1 MKEQN
6 QLIAALKELESLA
19 SESTSRTLLPQIDD
33 EIDKLETSSFYLAV
47 LGQFKRGKTT
57 FINALLGEEILP
69 TGILPLTSIITLIRF
84 GERKKA
90 EVVFLDNR
98 RCTID
103 PTELRQ
109 YVSESENAKNEK
121 KVHHVEL
128 AYPSSFLKNGIVL
141 IDTPGVGSIALHNT
155 ETTQGFLP
163 RIEAA
168 VVLLGADPP
177 VTQVEFQFIDELFS
191 SVEKAF
197 FLLNKSDVLSESDL
211 ADALAYTASALKS
224 KLGSNSEVYPVSALA
239 ALKERKGANVT
250 GPYGSAIEK
259 VKRTIESFLQKE
271 KLHHLLRSS
280 EKRFHRFI
288 EELRF
293 SIELQLKAI
302 ETPLNELQ
310 TKIGLFN
317 QYATSLETD
326 GRRHIYIIDGEITL
340 LRQRLSDK
348 VDLKLHEE
356 ASKLQNAIENFSS
369 KHSDMPSNDLLM
381 SLDQEVTAMLIS
393 DFEKWRMPVQTEILE
408 SLRSIFGRA
417 AEEVNELSRKIN
429 QHTAELFGISVKEF
443 PSVELLP
450 LKDEFSYRTKDD
462 PLFIDVDTEKL
473 SSWLLPRALARRK
486 VIRHVMKKTA
496 EKVNINSGRVLSDF
510 VTVIENNKR
519 YLQHHFESD
528 LKLAIGDI
536 NRILDDALRRRIENE
551 STVAEQVSVLGKR
564 LLRVAEIE
572 ASLDRSVVELG

>member
-177 VTQVEFQFIDELFS
+177 VTQVEFQFID
-191 SVEKAF
+191 
-197 FLLNKSDVLSESDL
+197 
-211 ADALAYTASALKS
+211 
-224 KLGSNSEVYPVSALA
+224 
-239 ALKERKGANVT
+239 
-250 GPYGSAIEK
+250 
-259 VKRTIESFLQKE
+259 
-271 KLHHLLRSS
+271 
-280 EKRFHRFI
+280 
-288 EELRF
+288 
-293 SIELQLKAI
+293 
-302 ETPLNELQ
+302 
-310 TKIGLFN
+310 
-317 QYATSLETD
+317 
-326 GRRHIYIIDGEITL
+326 
-340 LRQRLSDK
+340 
-348 VDLKLHEE
+348 
-356 ASKLQNAIENFSS
+356 
-369 KHSDMPSNDLLM
+369 
-381 SLDQEVTAMLIS
+381 
-393 DFEKWRMPVQTEILE
+393 
-408 SLRSIFGRA
+408 
-417 AEEVNELSRKIN
+417 
-429 QHTAELFGISVKEF
+429 
-443 PSVELLP
+443 
-450 LKDEFSYRTKDD
+450 
-462 PLFIDVDTEKL
+462 
-473 SSWLLPRALARRK
+473 
-486 VIRHVMKKTA
+486 
-496 EKVNINSGRVLSDF
+496 
-510 VTVIENNKR
+510 
-519 YLQHHFESD
+519 
-528 LKLAIGDI
+528 
-536 NRILDDALRRRIENE
+536 
-551 STVAEQVSVLGKR
+551 
-564 LLRVAEIE
+564 
-572 ASLDRSVVELG
+572 

>member
-163 RIEAA
+163 SIEAA

-191 SVEKAF
+191 TVEKAF

>member
-98 RCTID
+98 RCTIG

-177 VTQVEFQFIDELFS
+177 VTQVEFQFIDEIFS
-191 SVEKAF
+191 TVEKAF

>member
-1 MKEQN
+1 M
-6 QLIAALKELESLA
+6 
-19 SESTSRTLLPQIDD
+19 
-33 EIDKLETSSFYLAV
+33 
-47 LGQFKRGKTT
+47 
-57 FINALLGEEILP
+57 
-69 TGILPLTSIITLIRF
+69 
-84 GERKKA
+84 
-90 EVVFLDNR
+90 
-98 RCTID
+98 
-103 PTELRQ
+103 
-109 YVSESENAKNEK
+109 
-121 KVHHVEL
+121 
-128 AYPSSFLKNGIVL
+128 

>member
-191 SVEKAF
+191 TVEKAF

>member
-98 RCTID
+98 RCTIG

>member
-98 RCTID
+98 RCTIG

-191 SVEKAF
+191 TVEKAF

>member
-1 MKEQN
+1 
-6 QLIAALKELESLA
+6 
-19 SESTSRTLLPQIDD
+19 
-33 EIDKLETSSFYLAV
+33 
-47 LGQFKRGKTT
+47 
-57 FINALLGEEILP
+57 
-69 TGILPLTSIITLIRF
+69 
-84 GERKKA
+84 
-90 EVVFLDNR
+90 
-98 RCTID
+98 
-103 PTELRQ
+103 
-109 YVSESENAKNEK
+109 
-121 KVHHVEL
+121 
-128 AYPSSFLKNGIVL
+128 
-141 IDTPGVGSIALHNT
+141 
-155 ETTQGFLP
+155 
-163 RIEAA
+163 
-168 VVLLGADPP
+168 
-177 VTQVEFQFIDELFS
+177 
-191 SVEKAF
+191 
-197 FLLNKSDVLSESDL
+197 
-211 ADALAYTASALKS
+211 
-224 KLGSNSEVYPVSALA
+224 
-239 ALKERKGANVT
+239 
-250 GPYGSAIEK
+250 
-259 VKRTIESFLQKE
+259 
-271 KLHHLLRSS
+271 
-280 EKRFHRFI
+280 
-288 EELRF
+288 
-293 SIELQLKAI
+293 
-302 ETPLNELQ
+302 LNELQ